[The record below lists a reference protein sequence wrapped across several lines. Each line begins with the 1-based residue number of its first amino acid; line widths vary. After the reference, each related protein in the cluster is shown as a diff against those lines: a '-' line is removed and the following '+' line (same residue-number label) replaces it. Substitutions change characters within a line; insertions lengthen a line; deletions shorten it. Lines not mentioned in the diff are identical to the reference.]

1 MPLTKAVIEM
11 RQALPTYT
19 ASPRIKNASDIARKL
34 NPNYSSPEPGLSLE
48 LNFRNCLNYDLD
60 YSNGYEDQG
69 RYEDDRYSQSE
80 EEPSQY
86 EEEASQTEEDEPPGI
101 YSEDEV
107 DEQPGQYD
115 NYSDEDEDYEEH
127 RRHDEHYD
135 EEPPMVFHGSVR
147 SPPKNIRA
155 HHNGHDGSVE
165 AVRESPVKTIQ
176 APEDI
181 SGGYNKDEIPDEIND
196 AGPVEDFSETCSV
209 TLSQATGC
217 EISELASDSEFSEM
231 GKV

>member
-1 MPLTKAVIEM
+1 M
-11 RQALPTYT
+11 Y
-19 ASPRIKNASDIARKL
+19 N
-34 NPNYSSPEPGLSLE
+34 LS
-48 LNFRNCLNYDLD
+48 NLD

-69 RYEDDRYSQSE
+69 RYEEDRYSETE

-86 EEEASQTEEDEPPGI
+86 EDEASQTEEDEPAGR
-101 YSEDEV
+101 YSEDDQTD
-107 DEQPGQYD
+107 DELPGQYD
-115 NYSDEDEDYEEH
+115 NYSDEEEDYEEH
-127 RRHDEHYD
+127 RRHEEGHFD

-147 SPPKNIRA
+147 SPPR
-155 HHNGHDGSVE
+155 NGHDGRVE

-176 APEDI
+176 LPEDI
-181 SGGYNKDEIPDEIND
+181 PEDMYNKDEITEEAND
-196 AGPVEDFSETCSV
+196 AGPVEDFSEACSA